1 MARNEK
7 HQKAQNLENRKNARS
22 DEFRPISVKDLKAGI
37 SHKATM
43 LNYSKNGMYFETDSI
58 LQPGTEI
65 YLGIENSSNALF
77 ADEFECKL
85 AEIIW
90 RKKLNRSFY
99 NYGYGIKFMAADK
112 TKDQKCENQREGI
125 DERKYPRR
133 TSSNSVHYAANNQI
147 LKGTSQNISF
157 SGILIKTKN
166 KLGVGQT
173 VILSLPSKT
182 EKRLQIRG
190 EVVWSNDE
198 GCGVKFVRK
207 KEE

>member
-7 HQKAQNLENRKNARS
+7 QRRTQDLENRKNARS
-22 DEFRPISVKDLKAGI
+22 DEFRPISVKDMKAGV

-43 LNYSKNGMYFETDSI
+43 LNFSKDGMYFEADSI
-58 LQPGTEI
+58 FQPGTEI

-77 ADEFECKL
+77 ADQFECQL

-90 RKKLNRSFY
+90 RKKLKRSFY
-99 NYGYGIKFMAADK
+99 NYGYGIKFISVGN
-112 TKDQKCENQREGI
+112 TKEQKCKNQREGI
-125 DERKYPRR
+125 DERKYPRKP
-133 TSSNSVHYAANNQI
+133 SSKSVHYAANNQI
-147 LKGTSQNISF
+147 LKGTSENISF

-166 KLGVGQT
+166 KLSIGQT
-173 VILSLPSKT
+173 IVLSLPSKT
-182 EKRLQIRG
+182 KKRLQIRG

-207 KEE
+207 QAE

>member
-7 HQKAQNLENRKNARS
+7 QRMAPNLENRKNARS

-43 LNYSKNGMYFETDSI
+43 LNSSKDGLYFETDSH

-65 YLGIENSSNALF
+65 YLGIENSSGALF

-90 RKKLNRSFY
+90 RKKLERSFY
-99 NYGYGIKFMAADK
+99 KYGYGIKFNSADN
-112 TKDQKCENQREGI
+112 TAEQKCENQREGI

-133 TSSNSVHYAANNQI
+133 PSAKSVHYAANNQI

-157 SGILIKTKN
+157 SGILIKTEN
-166 KLGVGQT
+166 KLGVGQS
-173 VILSLPSKT
+173 VILSLPSRTK
-182 EKRLQIRG
+182 KRLQIRG
-190 EVVWSNDE
+190 EVVWSNHE
-198 GCGVKFVRK
+198 GVGVKFVRK

>member
-7 HQKAQNLENRKNARS
+7 QRRTQDLENRKNARS
-22 DEFRPISVKDLKAGI
+22 DEFRLISVKDMKAGV

-43 LNYSKNGMYFETDSI
+43 LNFSKDGMYFEADSI

-77 ADEFECKL
+77 ADQFECQL

-90 RKKLNRSFY
+90 RKKLKRSFY
-99 NYGYGIKFMAADK
+99 NYGYGIKFISVDN
-112 TKDQKCENQREGI
+112 TKEQKYKNQREGI
-125 DERKYPRR
+125 DERKYPRKP
-133 TSSNSVHYAANNQI
+133 SSKSVHYAANNQI
-147 LKGTSQNISF
+147 LKGTSENISF

-166 KLGVGQT
+166 KLSIGQT
-173 VILSLPSKT
+173 IVLSLPSKT
-182 EKRLQIRG
+182 KKRLQIRG

-207 KEE
+207 QAE

>member
-7 HQKAQNLENRKNARS
+7 QRKAQNLENRKNARS

-43 LNYSKNGMYFETDSI
+43 LNYSKNGMYFEADSI

-65 YLGIENSSNALF
+65 YLGIE
-77 ADEFECKL
+77 
-85 AEIIW
+85 
-90 RKKLNRSFY
+90 
-99 NYGYGIKFMAADK
+99 
-112 TKDQKCENQREGI
+112 
-125 DERKYPRR
+125 ERKYPRKP
-133 TSSNSVHYAANNQI
+133 SSKSVHYAANNQI

-166 KLGVGQT
+166 QLLVGQT
-173 VILSLPSKT
+173 VILSLPCKT
-182 EKRLQIRG
+182 KKRLQLRG
-190 EVVWSNDE
+190 EVVWSNHE

-207 KEE
+207 KEK

>member
-7 HQKAQNLENRKNARS
+7 QRKAQNLENRKNARS

-43 LNYSKNGMYFETDSI
+43 LNYSKNGMYFEADSI

-90 RKKLNRSFY
+90 RKKLKRSFY
-99 NYGYGIKFMAADK
+99 NYGYGIKFISVDN
-112 TKDQKCENQREGI
+112 TKEQKCENQREGI
-125 DERKYPRR
+125 EERKYPRKP
-133 TSSNSVHYAANNQI
+133 SSKSVHYAANNQI

-166 KLGVGQT
+166 QLLVGQT
-173 VILSLPSKT
+173 VILSLPCKT
-182 EKRLQIRG
+182 KKRLQLRG
-190 EVVWSNDE
+190 EVVWSNHE

-207 KEE
+207 KEK